1 MLFVTS
7 LHLTLPF
14 LRVTPP
20 FRWFPIPKHQH
31 LHHREAFHQL
41 PWTHL
46 VLHHSVHGPMQM
58 IKSWWAWNRT
68 QSPVLRGSRS
78 VPDSIAIPRYAS
90 WDGASWN
97 KLLGLLT
104 HRVEQTHPS
113 TMRRMNKSVSCNVI
127 AWKDVS
133 LPACSVDQFQ
143 LLSFSFLW
151 LSLFSF
157 PSCCLFVFSSC
168 PLSLPQQLWLIHHL
182 TLEPFL
188 NVLVHVTIICGNVL
202 NPNNGDELMT
212 QTLQQLQH
220 LNFGKYWWLWI
231 SSRFVHSWPRFIV
244 TSWNQQHVRSHHLWI
259 GWRNEPCSPTMYFS
273 ILIALHPSR
282 CTTFFIA
289 SASTSGTRGI
299 TTCLLRPWTL
309 DGKMRPAIHSLFETN
324 FDLLTF
330 YMTFDLTGSKV
341 KIAACFFW
349 LIPAHLG
356 LTWSLSSCAWVAM
369 RPCPIATCFLKL
381 EKFLAFRV
389 LELSFLVLASLL
401 LLTCSII

>member
-1 MLFVTS
+1 MDQCRWPRADEHETGHKVPSFVEVD
-7 LHLTLPF
+7 
-14 LRVTPP
+14 RCQTP
-20 FRWFPIPKHQH
+20 
-31 LHHREAFHQL
+31 
-41 PWTHL
+41 
-46 VLHHSVHGPMQM
+46 
-58 IKSWWAWNRT
+58 
-68 QSPVLRGSRS
+68 SRS
-78 VPDSIAIPRYAS
+78 PGMQAEMGHPETNS
-90 WDGASWN
+90 WDFWPTGSSKPTPRPWGGWINQCRATSSREKTWAC
-97 KLLGLLT
+97 LHVQLT
-104 HRVEQTHPS
+104 NFSFCPFCGW
-113 TMRRMNKSVSCNVI
+113 VSFLFPPVVC
-127 AWKDVS
+127 
-133 LPACSVDQFQ
+133 LFF
-143 LLSFSFLW
+143 LLSFI
-151 LSLFSF
+151 
-157 PSCCLFVFSSC
+157 PSSATMAHSSSHARTV
-168 PLSLPQQLWLIHHL
+168 PERSRSRDDHMWQRPQTQHRGR
-182 TLEPFL
+182 TYDP
-188 NVLVHVTIICGNVL
+188 
-202 NPNNGDELMT
+202 NP
-212 QTLQQLQH
+212 QQLQH

-231 SSRFVHSWPRFIV
+231 SSQSVHSWPRFIV

-309 DGKMRPAIHSLFETN
+309 DGKMRPAIHSLVETN

-349 LIPAHLG
+349 MIPAHLG